1 MEIYK
6 LKNDNG
12 LIVEFM
18 PLGARINSIKV
29 PYKGGYKDVV
39 VGYDTVEE
47 AAKGD
52 EYFGAICGRVAN
64 RIAEGKFTLEGK
76 EYQLEQNS
84 DTNALHGGSAGFNKK
99 LWKVE
104 KTVKKGCVDAYKLSI
119 VSEDG
124 DSNYPGELKVELI
137 YSLNND
143 NEFAIDIKASCDKT
157 TIVNL
162 TAHPYF
168 NLNGVGG
175 GNVLEH
181 LLEINAKEFT
191 PLSEKSVPTGEIRA
205 VEGTAMDLRKPSK
218 IKEIVESSY
227 QQIRQ
232 LGGIDHNW
240 VINKQA
246 GECEFALRLSDA
258 KSEIS
263 LELHTSQPGV
273 QVYAAMHFDGTEK
286 AKGKIPLNAFDG
298 LAIEAQNFPD
308 AINHSNFPNSILK
321 PNEEYNETIIY
332 KFVF

>member
-18 PLGARINSIKV
+18 SLGARINAIKV

-39 VGYDTVEE
+39 VGYDTADE

-84 DTNALHGGSAGFNKK
+84 DTNALHGGSAGFHKK

-218 IKEIVESSY
+218 IKDIVGSSY
-227 QQIRQ
+227 QQITQ
-232 LGGIDHNW
+232 VGGIDHNW